1 MANKN
6 VAPPVFSND
15 VSYKFWE
22 SRIQMWEVVCGTP
35 TNEQGVIVLL
45 QYLTGNKKAEKA
57 ASTLTVTD
65 LHKDQD
71 CKH

>member
-1 MANKN
+1 
-6 VAPPVFSND
+6 
-15 VSYKFWE
+15 
-22 SRIQMWEVVCGTP
+22 MWEVVCGTP
-35 TNEQGVIVLL
+35 TNEQGIIVLL